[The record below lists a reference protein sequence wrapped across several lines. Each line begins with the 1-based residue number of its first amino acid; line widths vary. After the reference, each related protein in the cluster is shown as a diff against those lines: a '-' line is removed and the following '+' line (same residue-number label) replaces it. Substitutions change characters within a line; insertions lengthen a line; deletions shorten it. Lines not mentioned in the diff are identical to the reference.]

1 MKVEELLIYDGYVTI
16 ELDAIGFCGYNNSV
30 LWDPDYI
37 WDMTRSKLE
46 INGVKENRIR
56 EEDIETLY
64 SSIDVAQYKADM
76 NEVYMG
82 AYIDCINMVKPI
94 IEEIEDE
101 KVKMVSPQTIS
112 VNTDEIYQR
121 VRIDMNNLK
130 DLHQQCCENPIFENF
145 IERAKS
151 PDLVLRSSF
160 AEIPSLNFEHWRDL
174 EDLNMRELNILLHLS
189 ANLYNASLTKNN
201 INKECEV
208 ICVESYIEPT
218 LYIDPEVLD
227 KMVPKHSVKKHEHIF
242 NKSSKLATENSQRS
256 SHSRKGAKRKR

>member
-1 MKVEELLIYDGYVTI
+1 MKVEELLVNEGYVTI

-37 WDMTRSKLE
+37 WDMTRAELE

-64 SSIDVAQYKADM
+64 SSIDVAQYKSDM
-76 NEVYMG
+76 NEVYMA
-82 AYIDCINMVKPI
+82 AYIDCINEVVPI
-94 IEEIEDE
+94 VEEMEDE
-101 KVKMVSPQTIS
+101 KVQMVSPPTIS

-121 VRIDMNNLK
+121 VQIDMNSLRE
-130 DLHQQCCENPIFENF
+130 LHRQCCENPIFEDF
-145 IERAKS
+145 IERAKY

-160 AEIPSLNFEHWRDL
+160 SEIPSLDFEHWRTL
-174 EDLNMRELNILLHLS
+174 EDLNLRELNILLHLS

-208 ICVESYIEPT
+208 ICVESCIEPT

-227 KMVPKHSVKKHEHIF
+227 KMVPKYSVKKHEHIF
-242 NKSSKLATENSQRS
+242 NKSSKLVIEKSQRS
-256 SHSRKGAKRKR
+256 SHSRKGARRKR